1 MGGLFGIWLV
11 CRWFGWFVGSLWVV
25 WLVCGKFVASL
36 ASLCA
41 VCGWFGWFVGG
52 LVGLWVIWMVCGW
65 FRVLQLKTSDCYT
78 IKKIANKITP
88 SKSLNY
94 VGHEKSHKNFIGTW
108 IDVQLNI

>member
-1 MGGLFGIWLV
+1 M
-11 CRWFGWFVGSLWVV
+11 GSLA
-25 WLVCGKFVASL
+25 G
-36 ASLCA
+36 LCA

-52 LVGLWVIWMVCGW
+52 LVGLWMMWMVCGW